1 MKMSQFLGKPACS
14 LLEVEPFQTWPVKR
28 RVDDDSDPPVVYYTF
43 PGCGLQLSCDRGE
56 HELLHSVFLKA
67 EEHAG
72 IVLSEVPFNQR
83 REQVLARFGLPSR
96 SSERVVDDI
105 LGEFGPWDRFQMPE
119 YTVHVQYK
127 LESDTIEMITLMRN
141 DVVP

>member
-1 MKMSQFLGKPACS
+1 MKMSEFLGKPAS
-14 LLEVEPFQTWPVKR
+14 RLLETGPFKSWPAER
-28 RVDDDSDPPVVYYTF
+28 WVDDDDDPPVVCYTLE
-43 PGCGLQLSCDRGE
+43 GCGLQFICSRED
-56 HELLHSVFLKA
+56 ELVRSVFLEA

-72 IVLSEVPFNQR
+72 IVLSEVPFNQS
-83 REQVLARFGLPSR
+83 REQVLARFGSPSR
-96 SSERVVDDI
+96 SGERVTDDI

-127 LESDTIEMITLMRN
+127 LDADTIEQITLMRN